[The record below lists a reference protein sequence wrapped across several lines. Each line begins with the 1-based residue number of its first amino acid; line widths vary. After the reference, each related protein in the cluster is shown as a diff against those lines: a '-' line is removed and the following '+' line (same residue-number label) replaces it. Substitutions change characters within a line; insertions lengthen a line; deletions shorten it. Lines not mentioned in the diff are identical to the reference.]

1 MLTEKRYLVLEDG
14 TVYEGYRFGSD
25 KTGEGELVFNT
36 SMTGYQ
42 EVITDPSY
50 TDQIITFSYPLVG
63 SAGFN
68 TEDNET
74 LLPTARGVV
83 VREACNEP
91 SNFRSAESLDSFLK
105 RHDIPGISGVDT
117 RSITRAIRDKGVM
130 KASLTDEKNH
140 DNIIGLLQNSNFRTD
155 QVARVSTTSPYISTG
170 PGHRVVLIDYG
181 KKENIVRSLNG
192 KGCDVTVVPYD
203 TSTEDI
209 LRMKP
214 DGVMLSN
221 GPGGPEDVEGAV
233 ETIRALIGRVPVFGI
248 CMGHQLIGLACGASS
263 YKMKF
268 GHRGG
273 NVPVKNL
280 ATGRIEITS
289 QNHGYAIE
297 QDSLEGTGLEVTHS
311 ALNDSTVEGIR
322 HKEHPVFSVQYH
334 PEASAGPH
342 DSEYLFSEFINMMDL
357 VKEDKNA

>member
-25 KTGEGELVFNT
+25 RTGEGELVFNT

-63 SAGFN
+63 NAGIN

-74 LLPTARGVV
+74 LLPTVRGIVL
-83 VREACNEP
+83 REAENEP
-91 SNFRSAESLDSFLK
+91 SNFRSTETLDSFLN
-105 RHDIPGISGVDT
+105 RHGIPGISGVDT
-117 RSITRAIRDKGVM
+117 RSITRRIRDKGVM
-130 KASLTDEKNH
+130 KASLADAENH
-140 DNIIGLLQNSNFRTD
+140 DEIIELLQNSPFRTD
-155 QVARVSTTSPYISTG
+155 QVKRVSTKSPYISTG

-181 KKENIVRSLNG
+181 KKENIVRSLNN
-192 KGCDVTVVPYD
+192 KGCDVTVVPFD
-203 TSTEDI
+203 TSAADI
-209 LRMKP
+209 LRMQP
-214 DGVMLSN
+214 AGVMLSN
-221 GPGGPEDVEGAV
+221 GPGDPEDVEGAV
-233 ETIRALIGRVPVFGI
+233 ETIRALIGRVPVFGV
-248 CMGHQLIGLACGASS
+248 CMGHQLIGLAYGASS

-268 GHRGG
+268 GHRGS

-289 QNHGYAIE
+289 QNHGYSI
-297 QDSLEGTGLEVTHS
+297 DPVSLEGTGFEVTHT
-311 ALNDSTVEGIR
+311 ALNDGTVEGMR

-342 DSEYLFSEFINMMDL
+342 DSEYLFSQFIQMMDL